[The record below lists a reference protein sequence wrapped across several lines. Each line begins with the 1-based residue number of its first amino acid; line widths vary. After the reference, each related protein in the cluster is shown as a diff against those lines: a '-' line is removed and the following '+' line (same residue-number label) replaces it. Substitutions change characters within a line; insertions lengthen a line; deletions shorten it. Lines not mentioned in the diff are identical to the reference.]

1 MNRPR
6 FPSSKL
12 YTPLLFLLLAA
23 LAWLAWARFH
33 GGPPASARQPEAPG
47 GSGVRQVYYG
57 PPNSLAVLPFDV
69 SVGGQ
74 EQAAQAEGFAD
85 EILESLIGMPA
96 LRPTAR
102 SSSFF
107 FRGGGGDLRVI
118 AERLQSAHLLRGE
131 WRGEDEGVVLAL
143 SLYDARENR
152 ETWRKEY
159 SARLPGLLDMR
170 GAICADI
177 VAALPVP
184 APSEPCP
191 VAAVDPQA
199 WLHYVEGLRHADPSG
214 ERDLPRAAKALR
226 SALEADPAYAAARL
240 RLAEIWLH
248 PAWSPGDADGD
259 AVTEAREAVQQVLD
273 DDPAAARAWG
283 LLSYIRHRY
292 DWDWPGAVD
301 AGRRAVVLRAGD
313 AGILGVAS
321 LAMSTVGEFG
331 EAQDLLEESVR
342 RDPLNL
348 GSRLRLGLLQE
359 FRGDY
364 EAALASY
371 RQVLA
376 LNPDYP
382 GGHAYRARVKLLQG
396 KFDSALRESEQESD
410 PFWRRYAAILALSA
424 QDEPEQAQPM
434 LQDMIAETGAF
445 AAFQIAEIL
454 AFGGD
459 VDGAF
464 DWLGR
469 AYAQRDSGLA
479 STVGNRFLENL
490 HADGRWPEWLA
501 RLGLPEWG
509 AL

>member
-12 YTPLLFLLLAA
+12 HTPLLLLLLAA
-23 LAWLAWARFH
+23 LAWLAWGRFH
-33 GGPPASARQPEAPG
+33 GGPPAPVQQPESAG
-47 GSGVRQVYYG
+47 RSTVRQVYYG
-57 PPNSLAVLPFDV
+57 PPNSLAILPFV
-69 SVGGQ
+69 AVAGGQ
-74 EQAAQAEGFAD
+74 EQAAHAEGFAN
-85 EILESLIGMPA
+85 ELLESLIGMPA

-107 FRGGGGDLRVI
+107 FRDGDGDLRVI
-118 AERLQSAHLLRGE
+118 AERLQSAHLLHGE
-131 WRGEDEGVVLAL
+131 WREDDGGVVLAL
-143 SLYDARENR
+143 SLYDAREGR
-152 ETWRKEY
+152 ETWRKAY
-159 SARLPGLLDMR
+159 SAPLPDLLDMR
-170 GAICADI
+170 GAMCADI

-184 APSEPCP
+184 APLEPCP
-191 VAAVDPQA
+191 AVAVAPQA

-214 ERDLPRAAKALR
+214 ERDLPRAAEALR
-226 SALEADPAYAAARL
+226 SALGADPAYAAARL

-248 PAWSPGDADGD
+248 PAWPPGDADVD
-259 AVTEAREAVQQVLD
+259 PVTEARKAVQQVLD
-273 DDPAAARAWG
+273 EDPGAARAWG
-283 LLSYIRHRY
+283 LLSYIRHRH

-301 AGRRAVVLRAGD
+301 AGRRAVALRAGD

-321 LAMSTVGEFG
+321 LAMSTVGEFE
-331 EAQDLLEESVR
+331 EAQGLLEESVR

-359 FRGDY
+359 FRGDH

-424 QDEPEQAQPM
+424 QDEPEQAQSM

-469 AYAQRDSGLA
+469 AHTQRDSGLA
-479 STVGNRFLENL
+479 STVGNRLLENL
-490 HADGRWPEWLA
+490 HADDRWPEWLA
-501 RLGLPEWG
+501 RLGLPQEG
-509 AL
+509 PL

>member
-1 MNRPR
+1 MNKPR
-6 FPSSKL
+6 YPSSRL
-12 YTPLLFLLLAA
+12 YTPLLFLLLAVV
-23 LAWLAWARFH
+23 AWLAWARFH
-33 GGPPASARQPEAPG
+33 GGPPAPARQPEAPG
-47 GSGVRQVYYG
+47 SSAVRQVYHG

-69 SVGGQ
+69 IVGGQ
-74 EQAAQAEGFAD
+74 EQAAQAEGFAG
-85 EILESLIGMPA
+85 EILESLIEMPA

-118 AERLQSAHLLRGE
+118 AERLQSAHLLQGD
-131 WRGEDEGVVLAL
+131 WRSEDEGVVLAL
-143 SLYDARENR
+143 SLYDAREGR
-152 ETWRKEY
+152 EAWRNEY
-159 SARLPGLLDMR
+159 SAPLPDLLAMR
-170 GAICADI
+170 GALCADI

-184 APSEPCP
+184 PPGEPCP
-191 VAAVDPQA
+191 AAAVAPQA
-199 WLHYVEGLRHADPSG
+199 WLHYVEGLRYADPSG
-214 ERDLPRAAKALR
+214 ERDLPRAAEALR
-226 SALEADPAYAAARL
+226 SALAVDPAYAAARL

-248 PAWSPGDADGD
+248 PAWSSEDADGD
-259 AVTEAREAVQQVLD
+259 PVAEARTAAQQVLD
-273 DDPAAARAWG
+273 EDPGSARAWG
-283 LLSYIRHRY
+283 LLSYIRHQY

-301 AGRRAVVLRAGD
+301 AGRRAVALRAGD

-410 PFWRRYAAILALSA
+410 PFWQRYAAILALSA
-424 QDEPEQAQPM
+424 QDEPEQARAM
-434 LQDMIAETGAF
+434 MQDMIAETGDS

-469 AYAQRDSGLA
+469 AYTQRDAGLA
-479 STVGNRFLENL
+479 STMGNRFLENL
-490 HADGRWPEWLA
+490 HADDRWPEWLA
-501 RLGLPEWG
+501 RLGLPEE
-509 AL
+509 APR